1 MTIKKL
7 RRQAGIKLHK
17 LSAVSGVGYAQ
28 LFAILNV
35 ESIKLVLEPGSN
47 LPPH

>member
-17 LSAVSGVGYAQ
+17 LSAVSGVGYAIICNIECGKHK
-28 LFAILNV
+28 ARA
-35 ESIKLVLEPGSN
+35 
-47 LPPH
+47 